1 MPMFEKHFTLEEA
14 NELLPHVASVFEKIH
29 SIREELGQQKDH
41 LGELHKAVPGNG
53 GSEKG
58 AELLT
63 KSEVIAQ
70 LIAGLQEKGVQVK
83 DIDIGLVDF
92 PHIRDTKEV
101 FLCWKLGEKSIGFW
115 HDIETGYR
123 GRQPL

>member
-1 MPMFEKHFTLEEA
+1 MPMFEKHFTVEEA
-14 NELLPHVASVFEKIH
+14 NELLPHVASVFERVH
-29 SIREELGQQKDH
+29 SIREELGQVKEH
-41 LGELHKAVPGNG
+41 LGELHQAVPGNG

-58 AELLT
+58 AELVT
-63 KSEVIAQ
+63 KSEIIAQ
-70 LIAGLQEKGVQVK
+70 LIAGLQEKGIQVK

-92 PHIRDTKEV
+92 PHMRDAKEV